1 VSSLDKHKL
10 AECDKITVS
19 CALKDFGCSDL
30 VIRVQMSNHYMTE
43 QHQNAITTL
52 IRRVLLKSSNN
63 QHERSSSMEIDILP
77 HTTTTMISSTNDK
90 SNAQLQQVYE
100 TIDTLAGGLQALNDD
115 TQRLSNES
123 LELHIKA
130 EDLNL
135 SLAAL
140 KLSIQEENAFLG
152 GIKPNQEILNQDV
165 ATLKEKVEDMQSVS
179 YDGMIIWKIT
189 SFKERMS
196 KIFTLHLFRSSK
208 LILSLGLIVT
218 FN

>member
-1 VSSLDKHKL
+1 
-10 AECDKITVS
+10 
-19 CALKDFGCSDL
+19 
-30 VIRVQMSNHYMTE
+30 
-43 QHQNAITTL
+43 
-52 IRRVLLKSSNN
+52 
-63 QHERSSSMEIDILP
+63 MEIDILP

-196 KIFTLHLFRSSK
+196 KLFTLHLFRSSK

>member
-1 VSSLDKHKL
+1 
-10 AECDKITVS
+10 
-19 CALKDFGCSDL
+19 
-30 VIRVQMSNHYMTE
+30 
-43 QHQNAITTL
+43 
-52 IRRVLLKSSNN
+52 
-63 QHERSSSMEIDILP
+63 MEIDILP